1 MSDLKSLA
9 SIQNMIEAVAG
20 KHESAAI
27 KADLAIAGSAVSL
40 LVQTLLPRV
49 DPTLDLAGLDA
60 GLAQGFDGFTAAIT
74 AAQKPVA
81 TGEVSNA

>member
-9 SIQNMIEAVAG
+9 SIQNMIAAVAG
-20 KHESAAI
+20 KHESPAI

-49 DPTLDLAGLDA
+49 DPTFDLAGLDA

-74 AAQKPVA
+74 AAQTPV
-81 TGEVSNA
+81 VSEAAING

>member
-1 MSDLKSLA
+1 VSDLKSLTA
-9 SIQNMIEAVAG
+9 IQNMISAVAG

-27 KADLAIAGSAVSL
+27 KADLAIARSAVSL

-49 DPTLDLAGLDA
+49 DPTLDLSGLDA

-74 AAQKPVA
+74 AVQTPVTVEA
-81 TGEVSNA
+81 SANA

>member
-1 MSDLKSLA
+1 VSDLKSLTA
-9 SIQNMIEAVAG
+9 IQNMITAVAG
-20 KHESAAI
+20 KHESTAV

-49 DPTLDLAGLDA
+49 DPTLDLSGLDA

-74 AAQKPVA
+74 AAQTPVVAEVA
-81 TGEVSNA
+81 TNG

>member
-60 GLAQGFDGFTAAIT
+60 GLAQGFDGFTAAIA
-74 AAQKPVA
+74 AAQKPIA
-81 TGEVSNA
+81 TGEVANA

>member
-9 SIQNMIEAVAG
+9 SIQSMIAAVAG

-27 KADLAIAGSAVSL
+27 KADLAIAGSAISL

-74 AAQKPVA
+74 AVQTPIA
-81 TGEVSNA
+81 TEASVNA

>member
-9 SIQNMIEAVAG
+9 SIQNMIAAVAG
-20 KHESAAI
+20 KHESPAI
-27 KADLAIAGSAVSL
+27 KADLAIAGSAASL

-74 AAQKPVA
+74 AVQAPIA
-81 TGEVSNA
+81 TEALGNA